1 MLRRGN
7 EDVNEDDECCARF
20 ERYVE
25 YILSVC
31 NVCGLG

>member
-7 EDVNEDDECCARF
+7 EEDDECCARF

-31 NVCGLG
+31 NV